1 MFTLCH
7 LLCSPALLLCREAQE
22 EGEYAEAFWL
32 CAQCIKSMEELGEG
46 LRVGQQVGAV
56 AGYLQQALAAAG

>member
-1 MFTLCH
+1 
-7 LLCSPALLLCREAQE
+7 
-22 EGEYAEAFWL
+22 
-32 CAQCIKSMEELGEG
+32 MEELGEG

>member
-46 LRVGQQVGAV
+46 LGVGQQVGAV
-56 AGYLQQALAAAG
+56 AGYSQQALAAAG

>member
-46 LRVGQQVGAV
+46 LRGGQQVGAV